1 MERGYRV
8 ASSVESVAESAGDE
22 VDEWTRLRLPEGETM
37 VKRTPF
43 HDRLA
48 PHNQPEIWEHW
59 AGYLAAPRYQ
69 YSDLAEYYA
78 TRNAAALFDTSPL
91 FKYIIS
97 GADAELFLARTL
109 ARDIRKCRVGQAQ
122 YTIWCNEAG
131 YVMEDGV
138 IMRVADDVYWL
149 TSAEPNLRYFRKQ
162 AQGFDVAI
170 EDVSA
175 QYGLLAIQGPH
186 SISVLRQLS
195 ADVAPLRY
203 FRLTQTEM
211 AGIDVTI
218 SRTGYTG
225 DLGYE
230 IWVSAENALP
240 LFDAIW
246 EAGQGY
252 NITPIGSAALSIAR
266 IEAGLLLIDVDFHN
280 ARFAWTDAQRETPL
294 ELGWGWMFKNL
305 HNDDRDF
312 IGRAAIEKEIATGS
326 SRWKTVGLA
335 VDWRD
340 YDRLH
345 RESGIMTPK
354 DGVLVQDTMSIY
366 RRSDIPWQYAGYASS
381 FVWSSLK
388 KQHIALAK
396 LPLDL
401 CEPGTEVDLEIVVIR
416 QPQYVLSRVVELPFF
431 NPARKT
437 ARQI

>member
-1 MERGYRV
+1 
-8 ASSVESVAESAGDE
+8 
-22 VDEWTRLRLPEGETM
+22 M

-43 HDRLA
+43 HERLE
-48 PHNQPEIWEHW
+48 PLNQSEIWQHW

-69 YSDLAEYYA
+69 YSDLTEYYA
-78 TRNAAALFDTSPL
+78 TRNSVALFDTSPL
-91 FKYIIS
+91 FKYKFS
-97 GADAELFLARTL
+97 GAGAEAYLAYVM

-122 YTIWCNEAG
+122 YTIWCNAAG

-138 IMRVADDVYWL
+138 IMRVAANEYWL
-149 TSAEPNLRYFRKQ
+149 TTAEPNLRYFRKC
-162 AQGFDVAI
+162 AKGFDVSI
-170 EDVSA
+170 EDVSS

-186 SISVLRQLS
+186 SLTTLGQLS
-195 ADVAPLRY
+195 DDVAKLRY
-203 FRLTQTEM
+203 FRLTQTQM
-211 AGIDVTI
+211 AGVDVTI
-218 SRTGYTG
+218 SRTGFTG

-230 IWVSAENALP
+230 IWVKAEDALT

-246 EAGQGY
+246 NAGKGY
-252 NITPIGSAALSIAR
+252 NLTPIGSTALAIAR

-280 ARFAWTDAQRETPL
+280 ARFAWTDAQRETPH

-305 HNDDRDF
+305 RTDDRQF
-312 IGRAAIEKEIATGS
+312 IGRTAIEAEMATGS

-345 RESGIMTPK
+345 REAGVMTPK
-354 DGVLVQDTMSIY
+354 DGVIVQDTMSIY

-381 FVWSSLK
+381 FIWSSLR
-388 KQHIALAK
+388 KQHLAIAK

-401 CEPGTEVDLEIVVIR
+401 CEPGTEVDLEISIIR

-437 ARQI
+437 ARHA

>member
-1 MERGYRV
+1 
-8 ASSVESVAESAGDE
+8 
-22 VDEWTRLRLPEGETM
+22 M

-43 HDRLA
+43 HERLE
-48 PHNQPEIWEHW
+48 PLNQPEIWEHW

-69 YSDLAEYYA
+69 YSDLAEYYS

-91 FKYIIS
+91 FKYKFS
-97 GADAELFLARTL
+97 GADAEACLSRVM
-109 ARDIRKCRVGQAQ
+109 ARDSRKCRVGQAQ

-138 IMRVADDVYWL
+138 IMRVAADEYWL

-162 AQGFDVAI
+162 AKGFDVAI
-170 EDVSA
+170 EDITA
-175 QYGLLAIQGPH
+175 QYGILAIQGPH

-195 ADVAPLRY
+195 DDVEKLRY
-203 FRLTQTEM
+203 FRLRQTQM
-211 AGIDVTI
+211 AGVDVTV
-218 SRTGYTG
+218 SRTGFTG

-230 IWVSAENALP
+230 LWVSAENALT

-246 EAGQGY
+246 EAGQDY
-252 NITPIGSAALSIAR
+252 NITPIGSVALSIAR

-280 ARFAWTDAQRETPL
+280 ARFAWTDAQRETPH
-294 ELGWGWMFKNL
+294 ELGWGWMFKKL
-305 HNDDRDF
+305 QRDDRDF

-326 SRWKTVGLA
+326 SRWKTVGIA

-345 RESGIMTPK
+345 REAGIMTPK
-354 DGVLVQDTMSIY
+354 DGVMIQDTMNIY
-366 RRSDIPWQYAGYASS
+366 RRSDIPWHYAGYASS
-381 FVWSSLK
+381 FIWSSLK
-388 KQHIALAK
+388 KQHVAIAK

-401 CEPGTEVDLEIVVIR
+401 CEVGTEVDLEISVIR
-416 QPQYVLSRVVELPFF
+416 QSQYVLARVVDLPFF

-437 ARQI
+437 ARQV

>member
-1 MERGYRV
+1 
-8 ASSVESVAESAGDE
+8 
-22 VDEWTRLRLPEGETM
+22 M

-43 HDRLA
+43 HERLE
-48 PHNQPEIWEHW
+48 PLNQPEIWEHW

-69 YSDLAEYYA
+69 YSDLAEYYS
-78 TRNAAALFDTSPL
+78 TRNAVSLFDTSPL
-91 FKYIIS
+91 FKYKFS
-97 GADAELFLARTL
+97 GPDAEAFLSRVL

-138 IMRVADDVYWL
+138 IMRVSADEYWL
-149 TSAEPNLRYFRKQ
+149 TTAEPNLRYFRKL
-162 AQGFDVAI
+162 AKGANVTI
-170 EDVSA
+170 EDIST
-175 QYGLLAIQGPH
+175 QYGVLAIQGPH
-186 SISVLRQLS
+186 SLSTLGQLS
-195 ADVAPLRY
+195 DDIAELRF
-203 FRLTQTEM
+203 FRLTQTKM
-211 AGIDVTI
+211 AGVDVTV
-218 SRTGYTG
+218 SRTGFTG

-230 IWVSAENALP
+230 IWVAADDALT

-246 EAGQGY
+246 EAGKGY
-252 NITPIGSAALSIAR
+252 NMTAIGSAALSIAR

-280 ARFAWTDAQRETPL
+280 ARFAWTDAQRETPY
-294 ELGWGWMFKNL
+294 ELGWGWMFKKL
-305 HNDDRDF
+305 HSDDRDF

-345 RESGIMTPK
+345 REAGIMTPK
-354 DGVLVQDTMSIY
+354 EGVLVQDTMSIY

-381 FVWSSLK
+381 FMWSSLK
-388 KQHIALAK
+388 KQHVAIAK
-396 LPLDL
+396 LPFDL
-401 CEPGTEVDLEIVVIR
+401 CEPGTEVDLEISVIR

-437 ARQI
+437 ARQA